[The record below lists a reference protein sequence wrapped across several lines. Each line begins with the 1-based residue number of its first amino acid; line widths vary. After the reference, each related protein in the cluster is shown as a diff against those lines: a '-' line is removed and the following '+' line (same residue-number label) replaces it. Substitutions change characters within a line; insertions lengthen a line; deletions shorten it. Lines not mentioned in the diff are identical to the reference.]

1 MAVKSR
7 MLEELLSEE
16 YEFELPVSMID
27 VVFLLLIFFL
37 CASKFRKSEQKMDIN
52 LPKDTGI
59 RPIPTKVIPPREIK
73 LKVDKQGKFTL
84 DAVEVRVHDLVDK
97 LRKIAKTNTDVNVV
111 IIGEHKTLFR
121 WIVVALDSCM
131 RAGIEDVKFQGL
143 DVRGLGRP
151 IDAPPK

>member
-7 MLEELLSEE
+7 LLAELLAEE
-16 YEFELPVSMID
+16 YDFELPVSMID

-37 CASKFRKSEQKMDIN
+37 CASKFRKPEEKMDIN

-73 LKVDKQGKFTL
+73 LKVDKRGIFTL
-84 DAVEVRVHDLVDK
+84 DAVEVKVHDLVDK
-97 LRKIAKTNTDVNVV
+97 LRRIAKTNTDLNVV
-111 IIGEHKTLFR
+111 VIGEHKTLFR